1 MEQLTHLPALRHGT
15 PYQSLDTD
23 EIVDIRNGKPL
34 ALVSQVNA
42 GLIKR
47 DARNN
52 RSARDALSLIS
63 SQQLLQ
69 IFRDAGDLFLK
80 SELPLDSTEIRQSS
94 ESFIE
99 SLSATTGLPH
109 TLCKA
114 NMGKIHSVLTNMDQI
129 LSGLSRG
136 LPPTVF
142 DTFLSKNEGIEVCF
156 YPVADCLSIVLP
168 SNSPGVN
175 SLWLPALAMKIP
187 VIIKPGRED
196 PWTPIRIIQA
206 LYAAGLPR
214 EAISFYPTNHE
225 GANVILESCDRG
237 MVFGGESTVN
247 LYANDS
253 RIQIHGAGRSKVL
266 IGNDCVDRW
275 PSYIDVITDSIVANG
290 GRSCINASTIVT
302 PKFGKEIA
310 EELAKRVSG
319 IQALS
324 LEDDGAQLAGFANPK
339 MADAIDATIENGLE
353 SEGAEDITG
362 RMRDC
367 PRKIQ
372 KNGQTYLLPTI
383 VSCKNFEH
391 PLSNCELLFPYASVV
406 EIPQDEMLEKIGP
419 SLVVTAITNNESWIT
434 ELLKSPQIDRLNIG
448 ATPTSLVFWDQPHE
462 GNLFE
467 FLYRRRAIHQA
478 KA

>member
-23 EIVDIRNGKPL
+23 EIVDIRNGKHL
-34 ALVSQVNA
+34 ANVSQVNA

-47 DARNN
+47 DSRNN
-52 RSARDALSLIS
+52 RSARDALSSIN

-69 IFRDAGDLFLK
+69 ICREAGDLFLK
-80 SELPLDSTEIRQSS
+80 SELPIDSTEIRQSPA
-94 ESFIE
+94 SFIE

-114 NMGKIHSVLTNMDQI
+114 NMEKIHFVLTNMDQI
-129 LSGLSRG
+129 LNGLSRG
-136 LPPTVF
+136 LPPAIF
-142 DTFLSKNEGIEVCF
+142 DTFLSEHEGMEVCF
-156 YPVADCLSIVLP
+156 YPVADSLSIVLP

-196 PWTPIRIIQA
+196 PWTPTRIIQA

-214 EAISFYPTNHE
+214 EAISFYPTDHE
-225 GANVILESCDRG
+225 GANVILENCDLG

-247 LYANDS
+247 QYRNDS

-275 PSYIDVITDSIVANG
+275 PSYIDIITDSIVANG

-339 MADAIDATIENGLE
+339 MADAIDAIIENGLE

-362 RMRDC
+362 RMRDS
-367 PRKIQ
+367 PRKVQ
-372 KNGQTYLLPTI
+372 NNGQTYLLPTI
-383 VSCKNFEH
+383 VSCKSFEH

-406 EIPQDEMLEKIGP
+406 EVPQDEMLESIGP

-448 ATPTSLVFWDQPHE
+448 ATPTSVVYWDQPHE